1 MNVNEK
7 KREEQLKFKRENY
20 ESATKRK
27 MNVANSESIFDQ
39 NEYDI
44 QILR

>member
-1 MNVNEK
+1 MKSVTEKFSWTFHATFSNTRSQKNEYT
-7 KREEQLKFKRENY
+7 N
-20 ESATKRK
+20 TK
-27 MNVANSESIFDQ
+27 SIFDQ